1 MIIVK
6 TASNAGAIL
15 NPVAF
20 ESMNIAATTVTANF
34 ATVDSGDTPTR
45 DSLVVNCTA
54 GKEHAVANDLLQLI
68 RSERTVT
75 LDDVNDDFGGISD
88 VTSLSVT
95 LNGVPVVKGVH
106 VIEPTA
112 DGTLSSADSGAI
124 VILNDAIDLKL
135 PTPAVG
141 LEYTFVLDAAMGSTG
156 ATITSTTDGSA
167 ASNLFF
173 GIAAVHATT
182 VQVANNDVITFAAS
196 TATEGDFI
204 NCKCVSAT
212 TTTNNPTWFVTG
224 DGEADGAITF
234 G

>member
-34 ATVDSGDTPTR
+34 APVDAGDTPTR

-95 LNGVPVVKGVH
+95 LNGVPVVKGFH
-106 VIEPTA
+106 DIEPTA

-173 GIAAVHATT
+173 GIADVHDTT

-196 TATEGDFI
+196 TSTEGDFI

>member
-20 ESMNIAATTVTANF
+20 ESMNIAGTTVTANF

-75 LDDVNDDFGGISD
+75 LDDVNDDFAGISD

-95 LNGVPVVKGVH
+95 LNGVPVVKRFH
-106 VIEPTA
+106 VIEPATS
-112 DGTLSSADSGAI
+112 TLSAADSGAI
-124 VILNDAIDLKL
+124 VIVNDAVALKL

-141 LEYTFVLDAAMGSTG
+141 LEYTFVLDAAMGGSG
-156 ATITSTTDGSA
+156 ATITSTTDGSTA
-167 ASNLFF
+167 EELFF
-173 GIAAVHATT
+173 GSID
-182 VQVANNDVITFAAS
+182 VANSALPVADKDVLTFAAS

-204 NCKCVSAT
+204 ECKCVSSVIT
-212 TTTNNPTWFVTG
+212 GNNPTWFVNGVG
-224 DGEADGAITF
+224 DATGAITV

>member
-95 LNGVPVVKGVH
+95 LNGVPVVKGFH

-173 GIAAVHATT
+173 GIADVHDTT
-182 VQVANNDVITFAAS
+182 VQVANNDLITFSAS